1 MFVDACEIIAENE
14 GDLAKERLTIITPCS
29 RPHNLQRLAESIRP
43 GRLLFD
49 VVWLVV
55 FDFGECEKSKVG
67 NYQRNCAL
75 DAIES
80 GWVYFLDDDTVM
92 HLDFFR
98 ELAKVKKE
106 AVAFEQDLGN
116 GIRPVSPER
125 MRVQKIDMGQVA
137 IRREVIGNTRFELG
151 IYEADGIF
159 IETVYNRD
167 PARWEF
173 LHKPLTYYNA
183 LRR

>member
-1 MFVDACEIIAENE
+1 
-14 GDLAKERLTIITPCS
+14 
-29 RPHNLQRLAESIRP
+29 
-43 GRLLFD
+43 
-49 VVWLVV
+49 
-55 FDFGECEKSKVG
+55 
-67 NYQRNCAL
+67 
-75 DAIES
+75 
-80 GWVYFLDDDTVM
+80 
-92 HLDFFR
+92 
-98 ELAKVKKE
+98 
-106 AVAFEQDLGN
+106 
-116 GIRPVSPER
+116 

-137 IRREVIGNTRFELG
+137 IRREVIGDTRFELG